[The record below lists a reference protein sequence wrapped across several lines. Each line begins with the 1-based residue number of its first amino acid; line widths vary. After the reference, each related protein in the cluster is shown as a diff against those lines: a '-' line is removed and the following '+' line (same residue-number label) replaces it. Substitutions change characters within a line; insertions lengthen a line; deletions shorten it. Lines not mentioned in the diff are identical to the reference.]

1 MAQVNE
7 EEIREILNGESESDI
22 SHSETDLI
30 SECSSETESEQE
42 TISVEASSVDRLFI
56 AKNNME
62 WSATPLPQS
71 IRTVAENI
79 ITTQAGPTRFA
90 VSRCDDMLS
99 AFLLFFPPPIERIV
113 IENTNKHGRIKFG
126 AKWTDIDED
135 ALRAYIAVLILAGV
149 YRYVHSCFT
158 YFCNISNLSMT
169 AEKMRMS
176 TVYLMKNLVALFSD
190 RLCLKIH
197 FI

>member
-1 MAQVNE
+1 MAQLNE
-7 EEIREILNGESESDI
+7 DEIREILNAESELDI
-22 SHSETDLI
+22 SDSETDLF
-30 SECSSETESEQE
+30 SENNETCSSETESEQE
-42 TISVEASSVDRLFI
+42 TILGEASSDDPLFI
-56 AKNNME
+56 AKNKMK

-71 IRTVAENI
+71 IRTGAENI

-149 YRYVHSCFT
+149 YRYVLIFT
-158 YFCNISNLSMT
+158 YVLLISV
-169 AEKMRMS
+169 K
-176 TVYLMKNLVALFSD
+176 YQ
-190 RLCLKIH
+190 IYQ
-197 FI
+197 